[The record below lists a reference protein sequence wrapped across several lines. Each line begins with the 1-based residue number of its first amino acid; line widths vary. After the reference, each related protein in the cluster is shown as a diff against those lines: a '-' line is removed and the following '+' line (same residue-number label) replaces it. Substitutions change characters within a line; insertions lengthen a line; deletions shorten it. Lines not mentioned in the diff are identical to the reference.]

1 MERHIYFLQN
11 KDYVAPTMNF
21 PSARFISLEKSKQQ
35 GFWRQRQRRDL
46 APAQAI
52 GLGLGK
58 ADHPSPERAAQ
69 TKTATENSDESIIR
83 PRASLRN
90 RVSKSRSAW
99 GSTKAACHFFTGS

>member
-1 MERHIYFLQN
+1 MS
-11 KDYVAPTMNF
+11 F

-58 ADHPSPERAAQ
+58 TDHPSPERAAQ
-69 TKTATENSDESIIR
+69 TKIATDS
-83 PRASLRN
+83 
-90 RVSKSRSAW
+90 
-99 GSTKAACHFFTGS
+99 

>member
-1 MERHIYFLQN
+1 
-11 KDYVAPTMNF
+11 MNF
-21 PSARFISLEKSKQQ
+21 PSARFISPEKSKQE

-69 TKTATENSDESIIR
+69 TSSSILTDVQSIR
-83 PRASLRN
+83 PNNAEI
-90 RVSKSRSAW
+90 
-99 GSTKAACHFFTGS
+99 AAISDRKPAPNSSFW